1 MIAGIPMGQE
11 FKDIPSSYDDVAKL
25 PETGS
30 IIVIVAT
37 DAPLLPHQLKRL
49 ARRVPMGMARTGTTG
64 GNGSGDIFLA
74 FSTANA
80 GAAKRS
86 GMQKLEM
93 LANDEMDVLFEA
105 AVQAT
110 EEAIL
115 NAMIAATTMSG
126 VHGRTS
132 YAIPHERLKG
142 ILSQHN
148 RLRKP

>member
-1 MIAGIPMGQE
+1 M
-11 FKDIPSSYDDVAKL
+11 
-25 PETGS
+25 
-30 IIVIVAT
+30 IVAT

-86 GMQKLEM
+86 GLQKLKM

-126 VHGRTS
+126 VNRRTS
-132 YAIPHERLKG
+132 YALPHDQLQTILK
-142 ILSQHN
+142 QHN
-148 RLRKP
+148 RLHMPKGGQ